1 MAWNKGYA
9 VFPTQPSLE
18 PLHSYPMPLSLWLGN
33 LSLLLGYDTC
43 SNRISLPA
51 GLIRV
56 VAFIFTVVTMW
67 IFLRSYTN
75 FNRKTIRLPRWLG
88 EWGSWPSSAE
98 QGLGC

>member
-1 MAWNKGYA
+1 MA
-9 VFPTQPSLE
+9 
-18 PLHSYPMPLSLWLGN
+18 LH